1 MADGNYGAGVV
12 AYRCRYYFYT
22 LDVQIVGGFVQN
34 EHIRG
39 IVGNHQAAE
48 GEAHLFAATQFAARL
63 VPHVAGKE
71 VTVEDGFHFMFRQ
84 VAVVESFCLLE
95 YAALITDEGV
105 FLVQIDGGE
114 VGTLHHSAG
123 GVQFAHDEFQ
133 QGCFS
138 TAVFFLSS

>member
-1 MADGNYGAGVV
+1 
-12 AYRCRYYFYT
+12 
-22 LDVQIVGGFVQN
+22 
-34 EHIRG
+34 
-39 IVGNHQAAE
+39 
-48 GEAHLFAATQFAARL
+48 
-63 VPHVAGKE
+63 
-71 VTVEDGFHFMFRQ
+71 MFRQ

-138 TAVFFLSS
+138 TAVFSFQAEAVAASQLEGEGGRPELLYCLRTGCLHRRSREAGIMKVDVLCLDQNFPHMQMRGIEVCFQFVCLWQ

>member
-1 MADGNYGAGVV
+1 MIKLTGINKI
-12 AYRCRYYFYT
+12 YRT
-22 LDVQIVGGFVQN
+22 NEDVYKRQ
-34 EHIRG
+34 
-39 IVGNHQAAE
+39 AE

-105 FLVQIDGGE
+105 FL
-114 VGTLHHSAG
+114 
-123 GVQFAHDEFQ
+123 
-133 QGCFS
+133 
-138 TAVFFLSS
+138 LSLIHI